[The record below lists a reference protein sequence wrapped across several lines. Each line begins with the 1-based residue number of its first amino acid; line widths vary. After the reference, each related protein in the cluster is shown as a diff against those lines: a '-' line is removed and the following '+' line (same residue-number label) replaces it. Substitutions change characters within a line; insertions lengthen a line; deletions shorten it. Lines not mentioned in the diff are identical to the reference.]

1 MQNRLPGLALNIAFQ
16 TTRRF
21 LEMQTQPVPDPCSPT
36 ARAHPSLPH
45 IPSFTLTRTHTRVQ
59 THTHRAARPRTP
71 RHPWLS
77 QVSPPRAPAGPPA
90 SGAPLAPPPPRTRTH
105 ALPEPPHRAEARG
118 GWVGVRKGQA
128 RDLGAESPSPSRA
141 RLPPTAFL
149 REGSGLPFGSPTRG
163 VGAENT

>member
-90 SGAPLAPPPPRTRTH
+90 SGAPLAPPPPTH
-105 ALPEPPHRAEARG
+105 AHACTPRAPAPG
-118 GWVGVRKGQA
+118 GGTRWVGG
-128 RDLGAESPSPSRA
+128 GAEGTGQGPGSGVPQSIPRSPSANCVPARRLRA
-141 RLPPTAFL
+141 PLWLPNP
-149 REGSGLPFGSPTRG
+149 RSWR
-163 VGAENT
+163 

>member
-1 MQNRLPGLALNIAFQ
+1 MQNSLPGLALNIAFQ

-71 RHPWLS
+71 RYPHPGRPLAR
-77 QVSPPRAPAGPPA
+77 QPRAHPSPPLTHAHACTPRAPAPG
-90 SGAPLAPPPPRTRTH
+90 GGTR
-105 ALPEPPHRAEARG
+105 
-118 GWVGVRKGQA
+118 
-128 RDLGAESPSPSRA
+128 
-141 RLPPTAFL
+141 
-149 REGSGLPFGSPTRG
+149 
-163 VGAENT
+163 

>member
-1 MQNRLPGLALNIAFQ
+1 MQNRLPGLALNLAFQ

-59 THTHRAARPRTP
+59 TRTHRAARPRTP

-77 QVSPPRAPAGPPA
+77 QVPPPWAPAGPPA
-90 SGAPLAPPPPRTRTH
+90 SGAPLAPPHARARMHSLSPRTGRRH
-105 ALPEPPHRAEARG
+105 AVG
-118 GWVGVRKGQA
+118 GGVRKRQA
-128 RDLGAESPSPSRA
+128 RDLGVESPSPSRA

-149 REGSGLPFGSPTRG
+149 REGSGLPFGSPTRR
-163 VGAENT
+163 VGAENI